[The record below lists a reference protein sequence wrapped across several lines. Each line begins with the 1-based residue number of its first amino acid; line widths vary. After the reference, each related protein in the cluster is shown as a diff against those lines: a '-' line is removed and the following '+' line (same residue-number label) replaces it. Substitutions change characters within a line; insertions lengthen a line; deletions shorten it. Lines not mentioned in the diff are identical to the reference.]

1 MENIVVILVV
11 ISSFII
17 IGYIVYKLI
26 KNANSFAEIIA
37 YIAFALV
44 IFTILF
50 IYYLDRYNF
59 PTKLNLTSNI
69 NSQNWLSFL
78 GNYFGAVIGA
88 VIGALVAV
96 WTTLYQIKENNKQS
110 EIRDKENLRVQN
122 MPVIKYEVDTERR
135 GTGELNELLLTNV
148 ENSDGNVYELNI
160 IIKNISKNSIKDLIV
175 DLKSDIINNSTYRLT
190 GKGFVNPLENGGIIE
205 INRYFSLKSNNNYEI
220 FLTVYYQDVLSNWYK
235 QDLIVYYN
243 ATNRFEKG
251 QYIGSVNF
259 QVKKEERIEE
269 KEIKQDSI

>member
-1 MENIVVILVV
+1 MGNIIVTLIL
-11 ISSFII
+11 ISAFGV
-17 IGYIVYKLI
+17 IGYMVYILI
-26 KNANSFAEIIA
+26 KNSKSLAEIIA
-37 YIAFALV
+37 YITLTIV

-50 IYYLDRYNF
+50 IYYLDRYNI
-59 PTKLNLTSNI
+59 PTKLNLIANI

-96 WTTLYQIKENNKQS
+96 WTTLYQIKKNNEQN

-122 MPVIKYEVDTERR
+122 MPIIKYEVNSERR

-148 ENSDGNVYELNI
+148 ENSDGYAYEFNI
-160 IIKNISKNSIKDLIV
+160 IIKNISENSIKDIIV
-175 DLKSDIINNSTYRLT
+175 DFKSDIINNRTYRLT
-190 GKGFVNPLENGGIIE
+190 GKGCINPLEGGGIIE
-205 INRYFSLKSNNNYEI
+205 INRYFSLKSNNDYEI

-235 QDLIVYYN
+235 QDLVVFYN
-243 ATNRFEKG
+243 ATNRFKNG

-259 QVKKEERIEE
+259 QVRKEERIEE
-269 KEIKQDSI
+269 KGIKEAAV